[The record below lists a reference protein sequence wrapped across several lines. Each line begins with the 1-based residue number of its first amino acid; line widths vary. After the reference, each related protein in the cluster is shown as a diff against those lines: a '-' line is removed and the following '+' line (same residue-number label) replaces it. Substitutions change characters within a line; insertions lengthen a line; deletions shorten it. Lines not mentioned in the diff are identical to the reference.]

1 MTRVEKNKKVYKKNL
16 VLRYL
21 KELLKD
27 SIALGVGLIY
37 LIYKIVKWMNNLVA
51 KLFMAMPRLV
61 RVGLIYGL
69 IGIAIYGNV
78 NVKTILKEVVEAE

>member
-37 LIYKIVKWMNNLVA
+37 LIYKDYE
-51 KLFMAMPRLV
+51 R
-61 RVGLIYGL
+61 G
-69 IGIAIYGNV
+69 
-78 NVKTILKEVVEAE
+78 E